1 MKIKLV
7 KRPYSVDE
15 AKKKAEENVHKKGE
29 ENLMRV
35 KRKVKRNEEG
45 KEHLMRVI
53 IVSIINH
60 FIFKELIF
68 WEKFNF
74 SLVFEY

>member
-15 AKKKAEENVHKKGE
+15 AKKEAEENVHKKGE

-45 KEHLMRVI
+45 KEHLG
-53 IVSIINH
+53 
-60 FIFKELIF
+60 
-68 WEKFNF
+68 
-74 SLVFEY
+74 